1 MKNIILISFLLF
13 IYSCGYTSV
22 YKNQKSINF
31 QINVIE
37 MIGDNE
43 FNNLIKNE
51 LKMHSNENSKN
62 IYNISINS
70 TYQKT
75 TISKN
80 SAGVAIDYKLSANTT
95 ISINF
100 YDKVKILEF
109 EENIKIKNNS
119 NSFDQNVYEN
129 NIKKNFAS
137 SIREK
142 FMIKIFDLN
151 DN

>member
-22 YKNQKSINF
+22 YKTQKSKDF
-31 QINVIE
+31 QINIIE
-37 MIGDNE
+37 MSGDNE

-51 LKMHSNENSKN
+51 LRMYSNENSENKFD
-62 IYNISINS
+62 ISIDS
-70 TYQKT
+70 VYQKT

-80 SAGVAIDYKLSANTT
+80 SEGVAIDYKLSANTA

-100 YDKVKILEF
+100 YDKVKTLEF
-109 EENIKIKNNS
+109 EESINIKNSS
-119 NSFDQNVYEN
+119 NSFDQNMYER

-142 FMIKIFDLN
+142 FIIKIFDLD

>member
-22 YKNQKSINF
+22 YKTQKSKDF
-31 QINVIE
+31 QINIIE
-37 MIGDNE
+37 MSGDNE

-51 LKMHSNENSKN
+51 LRMYSNENSENKFD
-62 IYNISINS
+62 ISINS
-70 TYQKT
+70 VYQKT

-80 SAGVAIDYKLSANTT
+80 SAGVAIDYKLSANTA

-100 YDKVKILEF
+100 YDKVKTLEF
-109 EENIKIKNNS
+109 EESINIKNSS
-119 NSFDQNVYEN
+119 NSFDQNMYER

-142 FMIKIFDLN
+142 FIIKIFDLD

>member
-22 YKNQKSINF
+22 YKAQKSKDF
-31 QINVIE
+31 QINIIE
-37 MIGDNE
+37 MSGDNE

-51 LKMHSNENSKN
+51 LRMYSDENSENKFD
-62 IYNISINS
+62 ISIDS
-70 TYQKT
+70 VYQKT

-80 SAGVAIDYKLSANTT
+80 SAGVAIDYKLSANTA

-100 YDKVKILEF
+100 YDKVKTLEF
-109 EENIKIKNNS
+109 EESINIKNSS
-119 NSFDQNVYEN
+119 NSFDQNMYER

-142 FMIKIFDLN
+142 FIIKIFDLD

>member
-22 YKNQKSINF
+22 YKNQKSIDF

-51 LKMHSNENSKN
+51 LKMYSKENSKN
-62 IYNISINS
+62 TYNISINS

-80 SAGVAIDYKLSANTT
+80 SEGVAIDYKLSANTT
-95 ISINF
+95 ISTNF
-100 YDKVKILEF
+100 YDKVKIFEF
-109 EENIKIKNNS
+109 KEKINIKNSS
-119 NSFDQNVYEN
+119 NSFDQNVYEK

-142 FMIKIFDLN
+142 FIIKIFDLN

>member
-22 YKNQKSINF
+22 YKTQKSKDF
-31 QINVIE
+31 QINIIE
-37 MIGDNE
+37 MSGDNE

-51 LKMHSNENSKN
+51 LRMYTNENSENKFDM
-62 IYNISINS
+62 SIDS
-70 TYQKT
+70 VYQKT

-80 SAGVAIDYKLSANTT
+80 SEGVAIDYKLSANTA

-100 YDKVKILEF
+100 YDKVKTLEF
-109 EENIKIKNNS
+109 EESINIKNSS
-119 NSFDQNVYEN
+119 NSFDQNMYER

-142 FMIKIFDLN
+142 FIIKIFDLD

>member
-22 YKNQKSINF
+22 YKNQKSIDF

-51 LKMHSNENSKN
+51 LKMYSKQNPKN

-80 SAGVAIDYKLSANTT
+80 SEGVAIDYKLSANTT
-95 ISINF
+95 ISTNF
-100 YDKVKILEF
+100 YDKVKIFEF
-109 EENIKIKNNS
+109 EENINIKNSS
-119 NSFDQNVYEN
+119 NSFDQNVYEK

-137 SIREK
+137 SIKEK
-142 FMIKIFDLN
+142 FIIKIFDLN

>member
-22 YKNQKSINF
+22 YKTQKSKDF
-31 QINVIE
+31 QINIIE
-37 MIGDNE
+37 MSGDNE

-51 LKMHSNENSKN
+51 LRMYSNENSENKFD
-62 IYNISINS
+62 ISIDS
-70 TYQKT
+70 VYQKT

-80 SAGVAIDYKLSANTT
+80 SAGVAIDYKLSANTA

-100 YDKVKILEF
+100 YDKVKTLEF
-109 EENIKIKNNS
+109 EESINIKNSS
-119 NSFDQNVYEN
+119 NSFDQNMYER

-142 FMIKIFDLN
+142 FIIKIFDLD

>member
-13 IYSCGYTSV
+13 IYGCGYSSV
-22 YKNQKSINF
+22 YKTQKTKNF
-31 QINVIE
+31 QINIIE
-37 MIGDNE
+37 MSGDNE

-51 LKMHSNENSKN
+51 LRMYSNENSENK
-62 IYNISINS
+62 YNISINS

-80 SAGVAIDYKLSANTT
+80 SAGVAIDYELSANTN

-100 YDKVKILEF
+100 YDEVKILVF

-119 NSFDQNVYEN
+119 NSFDQSVYER

-142 FMIKIFDLN
+142 FIIKIFDLN

>member
-22 YKNQKSINF
+22 YKSQKSKDF
-31 QINVIE
+31 QINIIE
-37 MIGDNE
+37 MSGDNE

-51 LKMHSNENSKN
+51 LRMYSNENSENKFD
-62 IYNISINS
+62 ISIDS
-70 TYQKT
+70 VYQKT

-80 SAGVAIDYKLSANTT
+80 SEGVAIDYKLSANTA

-100 YDKVKILEF
+100 YDKVKTLEF
-109 EENIKIKNNS
+109 EESINIKNSS
-119 NSFDQNVYEN
+119 NSFDQNMYER

-142 FMIKIFDLN
+142 FIIKIFDLD

>member
-51 LKMHSNENSKN
+51 LKMYSKQNPKN

-95 ISINF
+95 ISINI
-100 YDKVKILEF
+100 YDKIKILEF
-109 EENIKIKNNS
+109 EESINIKNSS
-119 NSFDQNVYEN
+119 NSFDQKNYER

-142 FMIKIFDLN
+142 FIIKIFDLN

>member
-22 YKNQKSINF
+22 YKNQKTIDF

-51 LKMHSNENSKN
+51 LKMYSKQNPKN

-80 SAGVAIDYKLSANTT
+80 SAGVAVNYKLSANTT

-100 YDKVKILEF
+100 YDKVKVLEF
-109 EENIKIKNNS
+109 EEKINIKNSS
-119 NSFDQNVYEN
+119 NSFDQNVYEK

-142 FMIKIFDLN
+142 FIIKMFNLD

>member
-22 YKNQKSINF
+22 YKNQKSVNF

-51 LKMHSNENSKN
+51 LKMYSKENSKN
-62 IYNISINS
+62 TYNISINS

-80 SAGVAIDYKLSANTT
+80 SEGVAIDYKLSANTT
-95 ISINF
+95 ISTNF
-100 YDKVKILEF
+100 YDKVKIFEF
-109 EENIKIKNNS
+109 EENINIKNSS
-119 NSFDQNVYEN
+119 NSFDQNAYEK

-142 FMIKIFDLN
+142 FIIKIFDLN

>member
-22 YKNQKSINF
+22 YKNQKSIDF

-51 LKMHSNENSKN
+51 LKMYSKQNPKN

-80 SAGVAIDYKLSANTT
+80 SGGVALDYKLSANTT

-109 EENIKIKNNS
+109 EENINIKNSS
-119 NSFDQNVYEN
+119 NSFDQNAYEK

-137 SIREK
+137 YIREK
-142 FMIKIFDLN
+142 FIIKIFDLN